1 MESQKSSTSNT
12 DIGFII
18 FCSFGNGYRLTGNQ
32 HYKDVILTAA
42 HSLSMR
48 YNPVVGCIRS
58 WNRAEDHFSVITDHM
73 MILEILFWA
82 AKNGGDPNYYNMA
95 VSHARKTMQN
105 NVRHTA
111 SDYNGSTYHLVD
123 YDPNTGAVITK
134 KTKQGYSTESTW
146 ARGQAWGLYGFTIAY
161 RETGD
166 PNFLQ
171 TAEETADYFV
181 DHLPPDFVPY
191 WDFNMPNITS
201 EEKDTSAAAIAASGL
216 LELSTLASTQQLQ
229 EKYYNAA
236 RNILSSLCSPAY
248 LAEGTNSSGI
258 LLHGVQNHPGGGGI
272 DVSLIHADH
281 YFLEALLR
289 YQKLS
294 R

>member
-1 MESQKSSTSNT
+1 
-12 DIGFII
+12 
-18 FCSFGNGYRLTGNQ
+18 
-32 HYKDVILTAA
+32 
-42 HSLSMR
+42 
-48 YNPVVGCIRS
+48 
-58 WNRAEDHFSVITDHM
+58 
-73 MILEILFWA
+73 
-82 AKNGGDPNYYNMA
+82 
-95 VSHARKTMQN
+95 
-105 NVRHTA
+105 
-111 SDYNGSTYHLVD
+111 
-123 YDPNTGAVITK
+123 
-134 KTKQGYSTESTW
+134 
-146 ARGQAWGLYGFTIAY
+146 
-161 RETGD
+161 
-166 PNFLQ
+166 
-171 TAEETADYFV
+171 
-181 DHLPPDFVPY
+181 
-191 WDFNMPNITS
+191 MPNITS